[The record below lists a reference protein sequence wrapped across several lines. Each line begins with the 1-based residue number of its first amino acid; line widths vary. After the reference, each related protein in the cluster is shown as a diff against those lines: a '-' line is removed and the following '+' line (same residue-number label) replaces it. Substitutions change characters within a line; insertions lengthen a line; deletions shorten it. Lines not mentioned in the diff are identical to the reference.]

1 MRATIRRSINNSYEA
16 FAEDGRMYSLKIKG
30 KTLSVPR
37 WEYNPIAVG
46 DEVEFKPHSGSEGL
60 LTERCERRS
69 TFTRFLNKVSL
80 NQTIAANMDQAL
92 IVSSVKSPS
101 FHPRFID
108 RAIAAIHGCD
118 VIIAVNKRDLGI
130 DMERDDIELYK
141 ALGYRV
147 VEVSAEKGD
156 VSELI
161 PLLKGKVTAFIGP
174 SGVGKS
180 SLVNLIT
187 GSNQRVGEVSDK
199 YNRGKHTTNHALWI
213 SKDDIDIIDTP
224 GIREILPP
232 LEDLRELRASFPEL
246 RGLSC
251 RYADCL
257 HDGEDGCIVPALVEE
272 GRIDEGRYSGYLTML
287 HDLKDVHLR
296 IVRNKW

>member
-46 DEVEFKPHSGSEGL
+46 DEVEFRAHSGSEGL
-60 LTERCERRS
+60 LTERYERKS

-130 DMERDDIELYK
+130 DIERDDIELYK
-141 ALGYRV
+141 ALGYRI
-147 VEVSAEKGD
+147 VEVSAEDGD
-156 VSELI
+156 VLELI

-187 GSNQRVGEVSDK
+187 GANQRVGEVSDK

-232 LEDLRELRASFPEL
+232 LEDLTELRASFPEL
-246 RGLSC
+246 RGLRC
-251 RYADCL
+251 KYADCL

-272 GRIDEGRYSGYLTML
+272 GMIDDGRYLGYLTML